1 MAENVTLYDAYDRPI
16 RRQALTTEIAAASLT
31 GVRRVWNETVA
42 SGLTP
47 QRLAAILRGAGDG
60 DHDDYLTLAEEMEE
74 RDLHYACELGKR
86 KLAVSRL
93 PITVEAASDEARDQ
107 EIADA
112 VRDLT
117 GKAGFRW
124 LLKDLLDAL
133 GKGFAVCEIMWNRD
147 GALWWPKGYEHRDPH
162 WFCFDRVTLKKL
174 RMRDEANL
182 YDGIEMAPYKFVV
195 HTPRIK
201 SGIPIRG
208 GFARLAAWA
217 YMCKGYTL
225 KDWLA
230 FAEVFGMP
238 LRMGKYGPGAS
249 KEDIDVLKLAVANLG
264 SDSAAVFPQ
273 GMEIELVEATKSGST
288 DFFERL
294 AQYLDNQVTK
304 GLLGQTATT
313 QGTPGKLG
321 NEEAQNEVRHDFRDD
336 DAEQLEDT
344 LTRDLVVPFVQLNF
358 GPQENYPQVQLRQ
371 PDHEDVVALAGALEK
386 LVPLGLRVETSVIR
400 DKLGLPDP
408 EEGAEVLAA
417 PPAPAPIAPAEN
429 RARAINRAA
438 IEIDDDMDLAAE
450 EFLADW
456 QPEMKPVLDP
466 IRQAL
471 ADAADREDFER
482 RLATIFENQD
492 ISAIVRGLAGAMFA
506 AYVQGAADEN

>member
-1 MAENVTLYDAYDRPI
+1 MADVTLYDAYNRPI
-16 RRQALTTEIAAASLT
+16 RRQALTREIAGASMT
-31 GVRRVWNETVA
+31 GVRTVWNETVA

-47 QRLAAILRGAGDG
+47 TGLAALLRSAADG
-60 DHDDYLTLAEEMEE
+60 DHDSFLTLAEEMEE

-93 PITVEAASDEARDQ
+93 PITVEAASDSARDT
-107 EIADA
+107 ELAEA
-112 VRDLT
+112 VRAMT
-117 GKAGFRW
+117 KKAGFRW

-133 GKGFAVCEIMWNRD
+133 GKGFAVCEIMWDRS
-147 GALWWPKGYEHRDPH
+147 GAQWMPRAYEHRDPR
-162 WFCFDRVTLKKL
+162 WFCWDRVSRRQIRL
-174 RMRDEANL
+174 RDEIDAF
-182 YDGIEMAPYKFVV
+182 DGIELAPFKFIR

-201 SGIPIRG
+201 SGIPIRS

-238 LRMGKYGPGAS
+238 RLGKYLPGAS
-249 KEDIDVLKLAVANLG
+249 TADIDVLKLAVANLG
-264 SDSAAVFPQ
+264 TDAAAVFPQ

-336 DAEQLEDT
+336 DAEQLEET
-344 LTRDLVVPFVQLNF
+344 VQRDLIQPFIDLNF
-358 GPQENYPQVQLRQ
+358 GPQESYPQIQLRAPQ
-371 PDHEDVVALAGALEK
+371 PEDIVALADALEK
-386 LVPLGLRVETSVIR
+386 LVPLGLRVEASVIR

-408 EEGAEVLAA
+408 PEGAEVLAPTAAPAA
-417 PPAPAPIAPAEN
+417 PPEKEALN
-429 RARAINRAA
+429 RALNRQ
-438 IEIDDDMDLAAE
+438 ETLLDDIDLAADE
-450 EFLADW
+450 AAAEWRPMLAPLID
-456 QPEMKPVLDP
+456 PV
-466 IRQAL
+466 RAAL
-471 ADAADREDFER
+471 DAAVDADDFTR
-482 RLATIFENQD
+482 RLADVVAEQD
-492 ISAIVRGLAGAMFA
+492 PSALVNALARALFRQRGIGEVGDA
-506 AYVQGAADEN
+506 N